1 MKKYNIII
9 EEALSKVVRVEAE
22 TEDDAIDK
30 IESMYSNQEIVLS
43 ADDFSG
49 YQIMG
54 YSIDETITVDIDFT
68 EKEEL
73 L

>member
-9 EEALSKVVRVEAE
+9 EETLSKVVRVEAE

-30 IESMYSNQEIVLS
+30 IESMYGNQEIVLS

>member
-1 MKKYNIII
+1 MKKYNVII
-9 EEALSKVVRVEAE
+9 EETLSKVVRVEAE

-43 ADDFSG
+43 ADDFAG

-68 EKEEL
+68 EKEE
-73 L
+73 

>member
-9 EEALSKVVRVEAE
+9 EETLSKVVRVEAE

-30 IESMYSNQEIVLS
+30 IESMYGNQEIVLS
-43 ADDFSG
+43 ADDFAS

-54 YSIDETITVDIDFT
+54 YSIDETVLVDIDFT